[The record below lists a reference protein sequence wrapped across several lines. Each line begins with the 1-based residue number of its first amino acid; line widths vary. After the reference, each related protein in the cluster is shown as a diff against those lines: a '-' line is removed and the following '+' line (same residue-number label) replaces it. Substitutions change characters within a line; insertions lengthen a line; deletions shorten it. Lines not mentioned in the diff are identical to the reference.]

1 MRWGVAVL
9 GMFFAV
15 FVAGKSA
22 GAATEEARC
31 AAAHAQ
37 WAQTYELLKEAVNGL
52 REAEAESI
60 EPKINQTL
68 TDGTRVSVAH
78 KIQMILKDRSRRIS
92 EAARKSADAAE
103 NERGAFEQL
112 RRCSSADSPRR
123 SAAQAT
129 FNMAVRERSKLLAD
143 LQDLLLE
150 EAYVQYKRESPNP
163 PSTYSGY
170 GPDQQ
175 SAQYQYQYQQPG
187 QGRQMG
193 YGPYAPGYGY
203 Q

>member
-9 GMFFAV
+9 GLFFAV
-15 FVAGKSA
+15 FLAGK
-22 GAATEEARC
+22 AAAAAPEEAPC
-31 AAAHAQ
+31 ATVQAQ
-37 WAQTYELLKEAVNGL
+37 WAQTYELLKEAVNAL
-52 REAEAESI
+52 REAESESI

-68 TDGTRVSVAH
+68 AAGTHASVAQ
-78 KIQMILKDRSRRIS
+78 KIQMVLKDRNKRIS
-92 EAARKSADAAE
+92 EAARKSADVSE
-103 NERGAFEQL
+103 QERVAFEQL
-112 RRCSSADSPRR
+112 RRCNSAESVRR
-123 SAAQAT
+123 SGAQAN
-129 FNMAVRERSKLLAD
+129 FNTIVRDRNKLLAD
-143 LQDLLLE
+143 LQDLLMD

-175 SAQYQYQYQQPG
+175 SAQYQYRQPG

-193 YGPYAPGYGY
+193 YGPYAPGYDY